1 MTKHFSVLFKNP
13 QESWIRTN
21 PVRNKSREKKWEKN
35 LQLTQ
40 KHTFPLQSPHFF
52 FLEFHS
58 QVIKTTIKN
67 MIDSILSALA
77 ACTSALL
84 SLECRS
90 PMKAAFVTKAVLFIK
105 QRQARPSK
113 LNETHTRRGVTRGQ
127 GRP

>member
-1 MTKHFSVLFKNP
+1 
-13 QESWIRTN
+13 
-21 PVRNKSREKKWEKN
+21 
-35 LQLTQ
+35 
-40 KHTFPLQSPHFF
+40 
-52 FLEFHS
+52 
-58 QVIKTTIKN
+58 